1 MCSRSME
8 IPALRFTVKP
18 RPASCRKGNAS
29 KGRWRVQQMQ
39 EALGS
44 VGKVIRVRQ
53 ALQEGDAVWVDY
65 PDVEDELHQGDECWI
80 LPRLHET
87 VEIDEQV
94 PAAMQLLQAYA
105 ELYRVDGETRR
116 VSVQETAHGLLDFMQ
131 SFDLTNEDLACDL
144 LPAVAVR
151 GRGPMPKAHA
161 ASLCS
166 ASTAECLVNHLWK
179 ESSSDQELEDACRSL
194 GIFQEETFGLVA
206 LNLRQTLKV
215 SPVALVHEGRFEVE
229 SRKSILFPGGW
240 LIFLRPHNTD
250 LTVLDHLE
258 HLPSKCSL
266 VTPRWQ
272 RRNRPSGPA
281 TWRSASMSEWAR
293 EKLKACLDCLDA
305 KRKHKKKTKKPCP
318 PTVDENEE
326 TVSVANTEDF
336 EDRPNLHPSLQ
347 ELKLLHAALRDE
359 PSTDASS
366 GDALGDELRSE
377 PSERSSQYVE
387 DFDICPAF

>member
-44 VGKVIRVRQ
+44 VGKVIR

-87 VEIDEQV
+87 
-94 PAAMQLLQAYA
+94 
-105 ELYRVDGETRR
+105 
-116 VSVQETAHGLLDFMQ
+116 
-131 SFDLTNEDLACDL
+131 
-144 LPAVAVR
+144 
-151 GRGPMPKAHA
+151 
-161 ASLCS
+161 
-166 ASTAECLVNHLWK
+166 
-179 ESSSDQELEDACRSL
+179 DACRSL

-206 LNLRQTLKV
+206 LKL
-215 SPVALVHEGRFEVE
+215 G
-229 SRKSILFPGGW
+229 
-240 LIFLRPHNTD
+240 D
-250 LTVLDHLE
+250 
-258 HLPSKCSL
+258 
-266 VTPRWQ
+266 RW
-272 RRNRPSGPA
+272 
-281 TWRSASMSEWAR
+281 ASEEWAR